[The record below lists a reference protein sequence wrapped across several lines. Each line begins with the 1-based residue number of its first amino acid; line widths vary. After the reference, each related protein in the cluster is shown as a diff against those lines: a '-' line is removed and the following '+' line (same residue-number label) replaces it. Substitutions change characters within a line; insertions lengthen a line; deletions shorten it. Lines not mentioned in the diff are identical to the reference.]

1 MNYGLTE
8 SEVSTEGAVLR
19 WVQGAISYKVLTG
32 LDVNNVVNGNTQ
44 G

>member
-1 MNYGLTE
+1 MSHGVAE
-8 SEVSTEGAVLR
+8 SELLTGETVLR
-19 WVQGAISYKVLTG
+19 RVQGAISYKVLTG

>member
-8 SEVSTEGAVLR
+8 SEVSREGAVLR
-19 WVQGAISYKVLTG
+19 RVQGAISYKVLTG

>member
-1 MNYGLTE
+1 
-8 SEVSTEGAVLR
+8 
-19 WVQGAISYKVLTG
+19 VQDAISYKVVTG

>member
-8 SEVSTEGAVLR
+8 SEVSTEGAGLR
-19 WVQGAISYKVLTG
+19 RVQGAISYKVLTG